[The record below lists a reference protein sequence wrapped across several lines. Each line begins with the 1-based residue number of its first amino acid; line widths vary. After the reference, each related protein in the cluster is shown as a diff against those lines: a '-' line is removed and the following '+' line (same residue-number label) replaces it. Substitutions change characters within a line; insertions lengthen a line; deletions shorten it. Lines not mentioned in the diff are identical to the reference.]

1 MKCLNCG
8 RDVSQKSKGPA
19 RRTCSARCRQAVSR
33 KRRQRPV
40 PAAMSDAPRWV
51 RADGKRPITPAGA
64 AASSTNPSTWC
75 SFDEVQQGAGDGYGI
90 MLGGGLGCYDLDN
103 ALEDGVLKP
112 WACETVASIN
122 EPVLYIEESQSGTGL
137 HVFVATGKAPG
148 RRIPVGDG
156 SVEKYSYG
164 RFIRCGKPLDVKE
177 VMSYARSAAEA

>member
-1 MKCLNCG
+1 M
-8 RDVSQKSKGPA
+8 RDTA
-19 RRTCSARCRQAVSR
+19 
-33 KRRQRPV
+33 
-40 PAAMSDAPRWV
+40 RWV
-51 RADGKRPITPAGA
+51 RAAGKRPIRIDGTP
-64 AASSTNPSTWC
+64 ASSTNPATWSTY
-75 SFDEVQQGAGDGYGI
+75 SKVMKSKAGDGFGF
-90 MLGGGLGCYDLDN
+90 MLGGGIGCYDLDN

-122 EPVLYIEESQSGTGL
+122 EPVLYIEESQSGMGL

-148 RRIPVGDG
+148 RRISVGDG